1 LPKKATLD
9 KGDCIIFNSFCTS
22 KEIVIRIKKHP
33 KESEK
38 ILTSYSMNEGLI
50 SRIYQELKELGCK
63 RTKKSNK

>member
-50 SRIYQELKELGCK
+50 SRIPRAQ
-63 RTKKSNK
+63 RTRLQKNKKIQ